1 MAETEGTG
9 WQRWKVPDGWWRKG
23 PDGRGS
29 RRDGMAEAEGGREKG
44 NAADVSWLKGMRQMQ
59 KRRREGKGLQKR
71 RREGNGH
78 PQTGMA

>member
-1 MAETEGTG
+1 
-9 WQRWKVPDGWWRKG
+9 
-23 PDGRGS
+23 
-29 RRDGMAEAEGGREKG
+29 MAEAEGGREKG
-44 NAADVSWLKGMRQMQ
+44 NAADVSWLNKGMRQMQ